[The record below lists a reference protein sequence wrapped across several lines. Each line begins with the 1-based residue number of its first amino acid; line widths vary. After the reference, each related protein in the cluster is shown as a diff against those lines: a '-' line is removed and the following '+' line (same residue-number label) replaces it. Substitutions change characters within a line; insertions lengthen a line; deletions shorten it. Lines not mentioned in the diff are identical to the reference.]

1 MSKESPGTAE
11 DLSGRE
17 EHMQKPHVWQ
27 SSVNS
32 DDVVNLAGEEHF
44 WWQSQPEEQ
53 LLELRSMERWAR
65 EGGLCPDTIGSQLI

>member
-11 DLSGRE
+11 DLSGRG

-27 SSVNS
+27 PSVNS
-32 DDVVNLAGEEHF
+32 EDVVNLAGEGHF

-53 LLELRSMERWAR
+53 LLELRSCGTR
-65 EGGLCPDTIGSQLI
+65 EDGLCPDTTGSRFI